1 MEGSKLDG
9 FWNVPCLV
17 ALEMNLMLGGQW
29 GSILL
34 GGQWKVA
41 SLVAFGGRRK
51 NIIFTSFHFSPHKI
65 LFKPFFH

>member
-1 MEGSKLDG
+1 
-9 FWNVPCLV
+9 V